1 MHVAVY
7 CPLLA
12 SALLGLAAPTLARLL
27 PPATA
32 TRLLAASSVLAAAAT
47 CAAVALLAAT
57 LVGRLPALAAAG
69 HWPGAELRSA
79 DPVPGGIA
87 VLALVALCAAPARAL
102 RVVVLRVR
110 AVLAARA
117 FCAGLGGGPGR
128 LFLVDDEVGPV
139 AIAAA
144 GGRIVASRSQLAA
157 LPPADRRALL
167 AHESA
172 HLRAHHHRYRLAV
185 DVAAAVD
192 PLQRRVRPAV
202 RYATERWADEVAAG
216 AVGSRAVV
224 ARALARSALS
234 TGRRS
239 PVPAW
244 DAVALRSGG
253 SATVARVRALLDPPP
268 RQRPAVVLAALA
280 LVACTLGASLHAQR
294 DTDSYFDHAAG
305 AAAPTAGTER
315 TGLLS

>member
-12 SALLGLAAPTLARLL
+12 SALLGLAAPRLARLL

-47 CAAVALLAAT
+47 CVAVALLAAT
-57 LVGRLPALAAAG
+57 LLGRLPTVAAAG
-69 HWPGAELRSA
+69 HWPVAQLRSA
-79 DPVPGGIA
+79 DPVPAGIA
-87 VLALVALCAAPARAL
+87 VLALVACCAAPARAL

-110 AVLAARA
+110 AVLAARV
-117 FCAGLGGGPGR
+117 FCAGLGGRPGG
-128 LFLVDDEVGPV
+128 LVLVDDAVGPV
-139 AIAAA
+139 AVAAA
-144 GGRIVASRSQLAA
+144 GGRILASRTQLAA

-172 HLRAHHHRYRLAV
+172 HLHAHHHRYRLAV
-185 DVAAAVD
+185 DLAAAVD

-202 RYATERWADEVAAG
+202 RYATERWADEDAAG

-224 ARALARSALS
+224 ARALARSAL
-234 TGRRS
+234 TAGRHA
-239 PVPAW
+239 PVPSW
-244 DAVALRSGG
+244 ELVALRSDG
-253 SATVARVRALLDPPP
+253 SPTVARVRALLDPPP

-305 AAAPTAGTER
+305 AGTPSGEVDAPGVV
-315 TGLLS
+315 S